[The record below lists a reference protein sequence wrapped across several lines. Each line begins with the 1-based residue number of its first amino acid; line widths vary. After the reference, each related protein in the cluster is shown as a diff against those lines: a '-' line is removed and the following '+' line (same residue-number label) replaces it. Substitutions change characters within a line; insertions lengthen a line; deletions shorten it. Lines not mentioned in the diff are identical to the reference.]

1 MKKIYIEVIEDLKDS
16 LNNIKKDSKE
26 VFINCIKELKENFNI
41 LISTKFLKNLIKDK
55 ENRQKTKR
63 INYLLKECKI
73 NTNKI
78 SRFFKEW
85 FCYKYKVD
93 IFNFNKNKE
102 GLIIPIYL
110 KTYLCNNLYKRG
122 NKETLFFLDV

>member
-1 MKKIYIEVIEDLKDS
+1 MRKYIEVIEDLS
-16 LNNIKKDSKE
+16 ESVNNIGKQSKE
-26 VFINCIKELKENFNI
+26 ILLSCIKELKENFNI

-85 FCYKYKVD
+85 FNSMYTHDTIKYSVTKD
-93 IFNFNKNKE
+93 GEI
-102 GLIIPIYL
+102 LPQYL
-110 KTYLCNNLYKRG
+110 KTFVCGSLQRRNT
-122 NKETLFFLDV
+122 KEVLSFLKI